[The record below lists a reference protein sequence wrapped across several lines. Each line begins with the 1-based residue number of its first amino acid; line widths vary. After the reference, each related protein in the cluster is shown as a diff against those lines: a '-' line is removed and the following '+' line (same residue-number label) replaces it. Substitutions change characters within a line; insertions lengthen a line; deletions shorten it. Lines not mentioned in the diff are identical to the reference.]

1 MGGALTFQ
9 DNKKLRNYSA
19 EDGVYRESVKKF
31 WSPLRVVRGLY
42 RGQELVFSLIL
53 LMKGRMMNISN
64 KSRVALDSLVILQK
78 KQNKGAISLVSIA
91 QELNVSVSYLELIFR
106 TLREAGLVAALRG
119 PGGGYRLNTPA
130 DQITPQAV
138 CLLFEAESEESASE
152 AGASPESAPVHAL
165 AHRMKAVKQHFL
177 SQMTLKNLAGQGAM
191 G

>member
-1 MGGALTFQ
+1 
-9 DNKKLRNYSA
+9 
-19 EDGVYRESVKKF
+19 
-31 WSPLRVVRGLY
+31 
-42 RGQELVFSLIL
+42 
-53 LMKGRMMNISN
+53 MKGRKMNTSN

-138 CLLFEAESEESASE
+138 CLLFEAESEESVSE
-152 AGASPESAPVHAL
+152 GSGASPESAPVHAL

-177 SQMTLKNLAGQGAM
+177 SQMTLKNLASQGVM
-191 G
+191 V